1 MALLFAA
8 WFTDR
13 KLRIKGRGLFKIIYY
28 MPSIIT
34 GVAIA
39 QLFAA
44 LFGYP
49 KGAIND
55 ICNLLSGLF
64 GAQRENYDFF
74 SYEWSVKWI
83 IIGINVFMYFGST
96 MVLIIAGILGIG
108 TDVFEAAEIDG
119 ANRIQTFFRITL
131 PCMRQ
136 ILTYFIV
143 VSTIAGLQLYDV
155 PMMIIGTHCNNAG
168 LTMLMY
174 IQNQAFAGSY
184 LYNRAS
190 AASVI
195 LTVICGVISA
205 VIFYLRR
212 DKDEA
217 ALKKLKRK
225 QRCEDRKS

>member
-1 MALLFAA
+1 MK
-8 WFTDR
+8 R
-13 KLRIKGRGLFKIIYY
+13 
-28 MPSIIT
+28 
-34 GVAIA
+34 V
-39 QLFAA
+39 
-44 LFGYP
+44 P
-49 KGAIND
+49 KE
-55 ICNLLSGLF
+55 L
-64 GAQRENYDFF
+64 
-74 SYEWSVKWI
+74 
-83 IIGINVFMYFGST
+83 T
-96 MVLIIAGILGIG
+96 
-108 TDVFEAAEIDG
+108 EAAEIDG

-217 ALKKLKRK
+217 ALRKLKRK
-225 QRCEDRKS
+225 QRWEDKKS